1 MDQFSNCDPSALAR
15 ALHVGRALPS
25 IVHEMNNRLGS
36 ALTYAELME
45 MDDSWT
51 DETRRML
58 SEMAATMASGSD
70 TLNRLARL
78 LEPPPGVC
86 RSIPVF
92 TLLKETHNLFKRPIR
107 SLDIDWQTRGN
118 SDVPVWFDELALQ
131 QIGLYL
137 LDNAID
143 AVRDCTV
150 RAVEIAVEQRADSV
164 QVRIQNSGQ
173 PISDAQSRRIFEPFY
188 STKGGDHPGLG
199 LFEARRLAE
208 QFGGSLRYDPSNG
221 FELSLP
227 CGDAQERR

>member
-1 MDQFSNCDPSALAR
+1 MDQFPKCDPSALAR

-25 IVHEMNNRLGS
+25 IVHELNNRLGS

-51 DETRRML
+51 TETRRML
-58 SEMAATMASGSD
+58 SEMTATMASGSD
-70 TLNRLARL
+70 TVHGLARL

-92 TLLKETHNLFKRPIR
+92 TALEGTRKLFHRPIR
-107 SLDIDWQTRGN
+107 SLDIDWHVHGDSN
-118 SDVPVWFDELALQ
+118 ASVWFDEIALG
-131 QIGLYL
+131 QILLYL
-137 LDNAID
+137 GDNAID
-143 AVRDCTV
+143 ALREATDPVLRFTIERSANSIQVLIRDS
-150 RAVEIAVEQRADSV
+150 A
-164 QVRIQNSGQ
+164 Q
-173 PISDAQSRRIFEPFY
+173 PIRDAGRLFEPFY

-227 CGDAQERR
+227 SGDAQQGR